1 MRNTKIKQSTQQVIQ
16 NSKEPI
22 SVLEILEQ
30 LKNLKISANETTIY
44 RILKSF
50 LIQGIILE
58 LDFGEGKK
66 RYEFNNH
73 NHHHHLI
80 CKKCSKI
87 EHIKLNDLETV
98 LNNNKKEILQQSNF
112 KITDHNLELFGLCG
126 GCKK

>member
-16 NSKEPI
+16 NSKVPI

-44 RILKSF
+44 RIMKSF
-50 LIQGIILE
+50 LKQGIILE

-73 NHHHHLI
+73 SHHHHLI
-80 CKKCSKI
+80 CKKCNKV
-87 EHIKLNDLETV
+87 EHVKLNDLETV
-98 LNNNKKEILQQSNF
+98 LDNNKKEIFQQSNF
-112 KITDHNLELFGLCG
+112 KITGHNLELFGYCG